1 MKNSTKNY
9 LKHLK
14 IEKMLVPGPGDRGS
28 DPILLFLTPKSD
40 SVGRNTIYNSP
51 QIPSYDY
58 FTCLAIVTVASKP
71 FEIQSWDWS
80 RMKDLSKIFKNT

>member
-9 LKHLK
+9 QKHLK

-40 SVGRNTIYNSP
+40 SVGRNTMYNSP

-58 FTCLAIVTVASKP
+58 FTCLAIVSMRVRDGNMP
-71 FEIQSWDWS
+71 RPERNYQSEA
-80 RMKDLSKIFKNT
+80 LFI